1 MDVVRCGCVVV
12 DVRAGTERNTKAGWV
27 TATALDVVAW
37 EAKSEGMSCE
47 LVVVV
52 DDVDLAWT
60 RSKVPPSK
68 EQAFE
73 VNCGHESIRPA
84 YATCVSA
91 HTLSLALVCNSSGY
105 EPTQLPLQ
113 KAPKPKFKTQAKQ
126 SSSIRPGVIRPV
138 GHRPPQTAAKC
149 HNYFSKRS
157 SCSCS

>member
-1 MDVVRCGCVVV
+1 MDAVRCGCVVV

-27 TATALDVVAW
+27 TATALGVVAW

-84 YATCVSA
+84 YATCVFA
-91 HTLSLALVCNSSGY
+91 HTLSLPLVCNSGGY
-105 EPTQLPLQ
+105 EPTQLNP
-113 KAPKPKFKTQAKQ
+113 APKGA
-126 SSSIRPGVIRPV
+126 
-138 GHRPPQTAAKC
+138 
-149 HNYFSKRS
+149 
-157 SCSCS
+157 